1 MTPVEGIKALGVG
14 AVVLVVALLLIFG
27 PIAFAIRL
35 LAGDTGIF

>member
-1 MTPVEGIKALGVG
+1 MTPIMVIKALAAG

-35 LAGDTGIF
+35 LLGDSGI

>member
-1 MTPVEGIKALGVG
+1 MTPIMVIRALAVG